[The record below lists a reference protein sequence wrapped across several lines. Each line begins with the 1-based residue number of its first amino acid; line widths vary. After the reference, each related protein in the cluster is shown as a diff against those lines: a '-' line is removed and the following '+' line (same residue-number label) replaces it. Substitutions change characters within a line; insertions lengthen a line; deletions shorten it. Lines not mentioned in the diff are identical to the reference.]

1 MASSV
6 PDFIKLE
13 NKIIPNEEDEI
24 IKIDDF

>member
-6 PDFIKLE
+6 TDFIKSE

-24 IKIDDF
+24 IKIDYF

>member
-6 PDFIKLE
+6 TDFIKLE